1 MDLVNSH
8 NIMKLLNKGVNP
20 PGSITLGGLD
30 VINDVPCFLC

>member
-8 NIMKLLNKGVNP
+8 NIMKLLNEGVNH
-20 PGSITLGGLD
+20 PGSITLGRLE